1 MQNYLIKRK
10 LSEKAYKNIMF
21 FITILLYLVNIGIY
35 EFVVC
40 RSISVFRMVMYVA
53 FITLYIVFH
62 KKFVDVAI
70 KTFEGKT
77 KKKITVIYILASIVI
92 GVCVCLRWISI
103 YKIALTIITLIM
115 GLICIIYLSK
125 DYVKNVLV
133 TIFTVGIVFST
144 TTDFFHPLDEKRHF
158 VTSLNVSIGNIDYE
172 NNPKIDKT
180 FNEIDFFTDIDNF
193 VPLFHQKYQENIID
207 GKDIEDMNSLPTDY
221 NPVIYIPGAIG
232 IYIARLFGGSIA
244 DVFIAGRIFNL
255 IAYAIMLT
263 IIFKLLPFKRKIFY
277 VIYMLPMMIML
288 CGSYSADVSCIGLVG
303 IFIAY
308 CLYLYEK
315 KPEEIKLKQIL
326 MGMILFAISLLAKN
340 LAYIGIG
347 FLIFML
353 PVWKII
359 KNNKKQMPIVIAI
372 VVIALVVLG
381 IKVFGCSQI
390 AANDPRGGQTSMQGQ
405 IEFLKSNPTNILK
418 VGFNHV
424 MNTLLDFD
432 WYAYLN
438 QNVFFN
444 QYYRNIFILQF
455 IFILY
460 VAITDYSKKF
470 KLKEKIVP
478 IITFLLVFASTSLIL
493 YLTFT
498 EVGGSRVSG
507 YQTRYI
513 VPILPLLLMLMNNRE
528 DKEDNEEKIDF
539 IPIINTLFI
548 IIDIVCLISGE

>member
-1 MQNYLIKRK
+1 MQSYLIKK
-10 LSEKAYKNIMF
+10 ELSEKIYKNILF
-21 FITILLYLVNIGIY
+21 LLTIMLYLINIGIY
-35 EFVVC
+35 EFVIC
-40 RSISVFRMVMYVA
+40 KNLSIFRIVMYIIFFTV
-53 FITLYIVFH
+53 YIVFH
-62 KKFVDVAI
+62 NKFIDTAK
-70 KTFEGKT
+70 KTFKGKT
-77 KKKITVIYILASIVI
+77 KKILVGIYVAISIGI
-92 GVCVCLRWISI
+92 GLYIYLRWISV
-103 YKIALTIITLIM
+103 YKIALTLMTLIM

-125 DYVKNVLV
+125 DYCKNVLV
-133 TIFTVGIVFST
+133 TIFTVGIIFSL
-144 TTDFFHPLDEKRHF
+144 TTDFFHPLDERRHF
-158 VTSLNVSIGNIDYE
+158 ITSLNVATGNLDYE
-172 NNPKIDKT
+172 NNPKVDTT

-193 VPLFHQKYQENIID
+193 VPLFQEKYKENMVD
-207 GKDIEDMNSLPTDY
+207 AQDIEDMNYLPTDY
-221 NPVIYIPGAIG
+221 NPIIYIPGAIG
-232 IYIARLFGGSIA
+232 IFVAKLLGGSIA

-277 VIYMLPMMIML
+277 VIYMLPMMVML

-308 CLYLYEK
+308 CLSLYER

-326 MGMILFAISLLAKN
+326 IGMILFAISLLAKN
-340 LAYIGIG
+340 FAYIGIG
-347 FLIFML
+347 LLVFML

-359 KNNKKQMPIVIAI
+359 KNNKKQMPIIGIIIAI
-372 VVIALVVLG
+372 VLLLLG
-381 IKVFGCSQI
+381 IKIFGGTQI

-405 IEFLKSNPTNILK
+405 IEFLKSNPINIVK
-418 VGFNHV
+418 VGINHLF
-424 MNTLLDFD
+424 NTLLDFD

-470 KLKEKIVP
+470 TFKEKIVP
-478 IITFLLVFASTSLIL
+478 IMTFLLVFASTSLIL

-498 EVGGSRVSG
+498 AVGETRVSG

-513 VPILPLLLMLMNNRE
+513 VPILPLLLMLINNRQE
-528 DKEDNEEKIDF
+528 NENEEKIDF
-539 IPIINTLFI
+539 IPIINMLFI
-548 IIDIVCLISGE
+548 ILDIICLIRG